1 MGDNTVQT
9 VAGNNVSSAAS
20 RSYKVQVNAAGE
32 MLVNVPW
39 TDTDNDTT
47 YSTISEAN
55 IKNAS
60 HTTGGLITGQ
70 RAEQLMAN
78 EATKARTISNKKL
91 GNDLDAN
98 SKKIT
103 NLATPTN
110 NADAA
115 TKKYVDDNAGDMLA
129 STYDP
134 NNIADDAFSMD
145 NMVE

>member
-1 MGDNTVQT
+1 MVKLGDDTVQT
-9 VAGNNVSSAAS
+9 VAGNNVSSIAN
-20 RSYKVQVNAAGE
+20 RSYKVQVSPAGE

-103 NLATPTN
+103 NLADG
-110 NADAA
+110 A
-115 TKKYVDDNAGDMLA
+115 NAGDAVNKGQLDTKQA
-129 STYDP
+129 TLV
-134 NNIADDAFSMD
+134 NQTNIKSI
-145 NMVE
+145 N

>member
-1 MGDNTVQT
+1 MLASVYDPTNKAVDAFDFDNFYNTPT
-9 VAGNNVSSAAS
+9 A
-20 RSYKVQVNAAGE
+20 
-32 MLVNVPW
+32 
-39 TDTDNDTT
+39 
-47 YSTISEAN
+47 ISEAN

-134 NNIADDAFSMD
+134 NNIADDAFDMD

>member
-1 MGDNTVQT
+1 
-9 VAGNNVSSAAS
+9 
-20 RSYKVQVNAAGE
+20 
-32 MLVNVPW
+32 
-39 TDTDNDTT
+39 
-47 YSTISEAN
+47 
-55 IKNAS
+55 
-60 HTTGGLITGQ
+60 
-70 RAEQLMAN
+70 MAN

-134 NNIADDAFSMD
+134 NNIADDAFNMD

>member
-1 MGDNTVQT
+1 MLASVYDPTNKAVDAFDFDNFYNTPT
-9 VAGNNVSSAAS
+9 A
-20 RSYKVQVNAAGE
+20 
-32 MLVNVPW
+32 
-39 TDTDNDTT
+39 
-47 YSTISEAN
+47 ISEAN

-103 NLATPTN
+103 NLANGT
-110 NADAA
+110 
-115 TKKYVDDNAGDMLA
+115 NAGDAVNKGQLDTKQA
-129 STYDP
+129 TLVSGT
-134 NNIADDAFSMD
+134 NIKT
-145 NMVE
+145 V